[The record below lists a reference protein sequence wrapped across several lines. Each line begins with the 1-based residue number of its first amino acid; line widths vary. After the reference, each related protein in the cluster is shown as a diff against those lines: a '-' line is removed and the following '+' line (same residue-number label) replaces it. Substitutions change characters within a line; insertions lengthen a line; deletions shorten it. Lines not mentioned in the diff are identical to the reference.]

1 MQLLIRQTESDAQVR
16 ITIEGEI
23 DIATVGDVRDTVLAA
38 LARSR
43 PRSVVLDLAL
53 VTFIDS
59 TGIGELVACHKAT
72 TVSGAEL
79 VLENLT
85 PFVHRQIWATGL
97 LGLFGLASDAPLGDP
112 DGVR

>member
-1 MQLLIRQTESDAQVR
+1 MQLLIRQTESGTQVR
-16 ITIEGEI
+16 FTLEGEI
-23 DIATVGDVRDTVLAA
+23 DLATVGDVRDAVIAT

-59 TGIGELVACHKAT
+59 TGIGELVACHKAA

-79 VLENLT
+79 VLESLS
-85 PFVHRQIWATGL
+85 PFVRRQIWATGL
-97 LGLFGLASDAPLGDP
+97 LGLFGLPTDSPLGDP